1 MASTRTYQRTF
12 IGGEISP
19 QLWGRLDDPKYLN
32 GCETMRNWLAMP
44 QGTARRRPGT
54 RFVREVRDSTRQT
67 RLIPFTFGTSQSY
80 AVELTGAITT
90 ADSIGTFGWMRFHL
104 DGGTV
109 LAPTANSALAP
120 ARKASATVTFT
131 QSGNNLVVN
140 WTGHGFAS
148 VDKVCFTFA
157 TPPAASYPVQPGR
170 YYLVRAQTA
179 NTFQLAVP
187 GLPTSSIAYS
197 APPGGTITGHAYY
210 GPGEFVTSSGVVYLC
225 REAVLFGQLTSSL
238 PYWVAQS
245 TYLEIPHTYLES
257 QLRDIRY
264 VQSNDVMTL
273 THESHPPRELRRLGA
288 QSWSLVNLVFTSQV
302 VQPPTNVAIALD
314 WANFGQAFRLVSDAI
329 QPSNDPVPYGLNYKT
344 KVQPPDATRVPHLFG
359 EGSLVR
365 VFAPTTPAANNL
377 PLGVYQVS
385 RVTGTPGISTDND
398 NLVLRTLTGSL
409 IRGRPHP
416 DTALSPITQNI
427 AADSTHGIMFT
438 DNAEL
443 PTSMY
448 VVTSVSG
455 SGVESVASSSV
466 TSNVQLENVGAY
478 NQITWQPQYGGEV
491 IASFGSRPTEAASYY
506 RIYKER
512 DGIYGYI
519 GKAAQSTAPS
529 FRDDN
534 ISQDMGATPP
544 IADTSLSGTDYPRC
558 VTYFEQRRVFASTP
572 LKPQDV
578 WMTRASTESDL
589 TYHIPPLDTDRIY
602 FRIAARTGGV
612 IQHMVPMGHLVL
624 LGSDTEWRVT
634 PLNDDAVT
642 PTSISVRPQSFVGA
656 NSATPQLIN
665 NVCLYVAA
673 RGGHVRELGWQG
685 TASSYITGD
694 VSLRA
699 AHLFDSFTV
708 VELALSKAPVPIL
721 WAVSSNGKLLGCTYI
736 GEEQVAAWHQHD
748 TDGTIESAC
757 VAIEGVEDA
766 LYVVAKRT
774 INGSVKRYVERLA
787 PVEYGEP
794 EQAWFVDSGLQY
806 YLPGTYSRSGI
817 TLTVTTSSPHALTT
831 GNSRTLRFSDS
842 ALDGAYTVTVTST
855 TQFTVTTAEG
865 SGTGTVEVLA
875 TTVSGLSHLAGKTV
889 SILADGV
896 PQPPATVTNGAVTIA
911 APAARITVGLPYT
924 SDLKTLPLAM
934 QIDGMGQGRTK
945 NVGKAWIKLV
955 ESGPVKVGP
964 DESRLV
970 VCNAGATATTSEV
983 QVTTLPGWTQSGQ
996 VLMRVTD
1003 PTPAT
1008 ATGLTLEVAIGS

>member
-1 MASTRTYQRTF
+1 MPSTRTYQRTF

-19 QLWGRLDDPKYLN
+19 HLWGRLDDPKYQN
-32 GCETMRNWLAMP
+32 GCETLRNWIALP
-44 QGTARRRPGT
+44 QGSARRRPGT
-54 RFVREVRDSTRQT
+54 RFVREVRDSTRRT

-80 AVELTGAITT
+80 AVEITGSIAP
-90 ADSIGTFGWMRFHL
+90 ADSLGTFGWMRFHL

-109 LAPTANSALAP
+109 LAPAANSTLAP

-140 WTGHGFAS
+140 WTGHGFATA
-148 VDKVCFTFA
+148 DKVCFQFA

-187 GLPTSSIAYS
+187 GLPTASIAYV

-210 GPGEFVTSSGVVYLC
+210 GPGDFVTSSSVVYLC

-238 PYWVAQS
+238 QYWAAQS
-245 TYLEIPHTYLES
+245 TFLEIPHTYLES

-264 VQSNDVMTL
+264 VQSNDVLTL

-314 WANFGQAFRLVSDAI
+314 WPNFGQAYRLLSDGILATTDTYS
-329 QPSNDPVPYGLNYKT
+329 PALNYKT
-344 KVQPPDATRVPHLFG
+344 KVAPPETTIVAHLFG

-365 VFAPTTPAANNL
+365 VFAPTTPASNNL
-377 PLGVYQVS
+377 PLGVYQVT
-385 RVTGTPGISTDND
+385 RVKGTPGVTTADD
-398 NLVLRTLTGSL
+398 NLCLRTLTGAL
-409 IRGRPHP
+409 VRGRT
-416 DTALSPITQNI
+416 DASLTPITQNL
-427 AADSTHGIMFT
+427 ASTSTHGIMFT

-448 VVTSVSG
+448 VVTSVSS

-491 IASFGSRPTEAASYY
+491 IASLGSAPTEAASYY

-519 GKAAQSTAPS
+519 GKAAQATSPS

-544 IADTSLSGTDYPRC
+544 IADTSLSGADYPRC
-558 VTYFEQRRVFASTP
+558 VTYYEQRRVFASTP

-656 NSATPQLIN
+656 SSATPQLLN

-685 TASSYITGD
+685 NSSSYVTGD
-694 VSLRA
+694 ISLRA
-699 AHLFDSFTV
+699 AHLFDSLNV

-721 WAVSSNGKLLGCTYI
+721 WGVSSSGKLLGCTYI
-736 GEEQVAAWHQHD
+736 GEEQVAAWHQHE
-748 TDGTIESAC
+748 TDGAIESVC
-757 VAIEGVEDA
+757 VAIEGTED
-766 LYVVAKRT
+766 VVYFVANRT
-774 INGSVKRYVERLA
+774 VAGVTKRYVERFA
-787 PVEYGEP
+787 AMQEVEAED
-794 EQAWFVDSGLQY
+794 EWFVDSGLQY
-806 YLPGTYSRSGI
+806 YLPGTYSRSGT
-817 TLTVTTSSPHALTT
+817 TLTVTTSSPHGLTT
-831 GNSRTLRFSDS
+831 SNSRTLRFSD
-842 ALDGAYTVTVTST
+842 ATLTAAYTVTVTST
-855 TQFTVTTAEG
+855 TAFTVTTATSG
-865 SGTGTVEVLA
+865 SGSGTVEVLA

-889 SILADGV
+889 AILADGEV
-896 PQPPATVTNGAVTIA
+896 QPLAVVTGGAVTIP
-911 APAARITVGLPYT
+911 APAAKVTVGLPFV
-924 SDLKTLPLAM
+924 SELKTLPLAM

-955 ESGPVKVGP
+955 DSGAVKIGP
-964 DESRLV
+964 DQDRLV
-970 VCNAGATATTSEV
+970 VCNAGATSTTSEV

-996 VLMRVTD
+996 VLLRVTD

>member
-32 GCETMRNWLAMP
+32 GCETMRNWIAMP

-120 ARKASATVTFT
+120 ARKTSATVTFT

-157 TPPAASYPVQPGR
+157 TQPAASYPVQPGR
-170 YYLVRAQTA
+170 YYLVRAQTS
-179 NTFQLAVP
+179 NTFELAVP

-210 GPGEFVTSSGVVYLC
+210 GPGEFVTNSGVVYLC
-225 REAVLFGQLTSSL
+225 REAVLFGQSTSSL
-238 PYWVAQS
+238 PYWAAQS
-245 TYLEIPHTYLES
+245 TFLEIPHTYLES

-264 VQSNDVMTL
+264 VQSNDVLTL
-273 THESHPPRELRRLGA
+273 THESHPPRELRRLAA

-314 WANFGQAFRLVSDAI
+314 WANFGQAYRLFGDSPIAAGYGQYAI
-329 QPSNDPVPYGLNYKT
+329 GYATYP
-344 KVQPPDATRVPHLFG
+344 QPPDVTNAAVYHGFA

-365 VFAPTTPAANNL
+365 VFAPTVPAANNL
-377 PLGVYQVS
+377 QLGVYQVWRTS
-385 RVTGTPGISTDND
+385 AVATTGKE
-398 NLVLRTLTGSL
+398 NLCLRTLAGQMLRARTDSTTTAGS
-409 IRGRPHP
+409 
-416 DTALSPITQNI
+416 ATQNI
-427 AADSTHGIMFT
+427 AATSTHGIMFT
-438 DNAEL
+438 DSAEL

-478 NQITWQPQYGGEV
+478 NQITWRPQYGGEV
-491 IASFGSRPTEAASYY
+491 LASFGSRPTEAASYY

-558 VTYFEQRRVFASTP
+558 VTYYEQRRVFASTP

-656 NSATPQLIN
+656 SSATPQLLN

-685 TASSYITGD
+685 NSSSYVTGD

-699 AHLFDSFTV
+699 AHLFDSLDV

-721 WAVSSNGKLLGCTYI
+721 WGVSSSGKLLGCTYI

-806 YLPGTYSRSGI
+806 HLPGTYSRSGI
-817 TLTVTTSSPHALTT
+817 TLTVTTSSPHGLTT

-855 TQFTVTTAEG
+855 TQFTVTTASG